1 MIYVVV
7 QGFLGWA
14 TPSCDPLSLTAPF
27 LGNTTL
33 AATLFGG
40 RRTGVV
46 GLTSALMAVTDRLA
60 VAYYSKAKV
69 RVATWPLQVNVSLG
83 GWQRSPTLY
92 LHEYFFLLTPRKV
105 LSTFQTFCPVGVQVP
120 MPLSSC

>member
-46 GLTSALMAVTDRLA
+46 GLTSALMAVTDGLS
-60 VAYYSKAKV
+60 V
-69 RVATWPLQVNVSLG
+69 G
-83 GWQRSPTLY
+83 GARRACRRGPARST
-92 LHEYFFLLTPRKV
+92 
-105 LSTFQTFCPVGVQVP
+105 
-120 MPLSSC
+120 